1 MSEYKEHYTISKLI
15 GTTAGYLG
23 YDNKNNVFEKIRT
36 SPNSA
41 IIVDNFEE
49 SCDEVKNL
57 FIRILEDGYV
67 EDGVGKLIDFS
78 NTIIIFTTSVNKN
91 DSVGFNNKHKED
103 LSFVSKRL
111 LDRVG
116 VKVSMNEVSKEDL
129 KKIIDNKLNKIISK
143 YDKITINVSDDFNNY
158 LIDKIEKEKNLGNVD
173 RVIEDEF
180 ESKVVE
186 ALINY
191 KKSVSIS
198 KSNQTSDIL
207 S

>member
-1 MSEYKEHYTISKLI
+1 
-15 GTTAGYLG
+15 
-23 YDNKNNVFEKIRT
+23 
-36 SPNSA
+36 
-41 IIVDNFEE
+41 
-49 SCDEVKNL
+49 
-57 FIRILEDGYV
+57 
-67 EDGVGKLIDFS
+67 
-78 NTIIIFTTSVNKN
+78 
-91 DSVGFNNKHKED
+91 
-103 LSFVSKRL
+103 L